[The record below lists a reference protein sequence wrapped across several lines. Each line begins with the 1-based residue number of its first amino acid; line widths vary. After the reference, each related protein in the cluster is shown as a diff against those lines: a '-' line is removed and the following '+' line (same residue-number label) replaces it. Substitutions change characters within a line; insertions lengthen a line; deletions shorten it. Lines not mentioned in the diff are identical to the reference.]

1 VSLNIVIIGAGEVG
15 FNIAKSLSKEDYEIT
30 VIDVNP
36 QKCLRVRNTIDAKVI
51 EGDCTSQRLLSKIDM
66 FEVDYVLALTRI
78 DEVNLVASQISSKM
92 GAKHIICRL
101 RNTEYIHK
109 NAIIS
114 PLDFNISYV
123 TYPEM
128 AAKNDIE
135 HIIKKGSEDEVH
147 EFKDGKI
154 NMIGFHLEENSPIV
168 ERTVK
173 DVEVSNPFIQH
184 KLALVYR
191 DDESFIPTSDTIY
204 KKNDFI
210 YIVGRTEDISEIQ
223 KMTGNP
229 NYDIK
234 NIMILGCGKIGRLLA
249 KSLQTDYSVTLV
261 EKKSNK
267 AKEFSSKLS
276 DTLMLSGD
284 GLDVDFLEAEEI
296 SRMDCFIAATESEQT
311 NLLSS
316 LIVKDYGVKQII
328 MHITTTDY
336 YKVLK
341 KIGVGTVISK
351 NISAVNE
358 ILNYIR
364 TEQENVKISRYED
377 LDIEAIEIKVEEYCR
392 YLEED
397 YSISGIPKNVS
408 LCAIIRSDK
417 IIIPGQNVKI
427 EIDDELLFFAKP
439 KDIGTIEDLFQR

>member
-1 VSLNIVIIGAGEVG
+1 MNLNIVIIGAGEVG
-15 FNIAKSLSKEDYEIT
+15 FNLAKHLSKEDYGIT
-30 VIDVNP
+30 VVDINP
-36 QKCLRVRNTIDAKVI
+36 KKCLRVRNTIDASVI
-51 EGDCTSQRLLSKIDM
+51 EGDCTSQRLLEQIDM
-66 FEVDYVLALTRI
+66 ESIDYVLALTRV
-78 DEVNLVASQISSKM
+78 DEVNLVASQIVAKM

-109 NAIIS
+109 NAVVS
-114 PLDFNISYV
+114 PSDFNISFV

-154 NMIGFHLEENSPIV
+154 NMIGFHLEQDSPLIG
-168 ERTVK
+168 RTVE
-173 DVEVSNPFIQH
+173 DVELSNPFIHH

-191 DDESFIPTSDTIY
+191 NDESFIPHADTTY
-204 KKNDFI
+204 RKDDFI
-210 YIVGRTEDISEIQ
+210 YVVGRSEDIPEIQ
-223 KMTGNP
+223 EMTGNP
-229 NYDIK
+229 NYEIN

-249 KSLQTDYSVTLV
+249 KSLQNSYNVTLV
-261 EKKSNK
+261 EKNKDK

-276 DTLMLSGD
+276 KTLMLSGD
-284 GLDVDFLEAEEI
+284 GLDVDFLEAEDI
-296 SRMDCFIAATESEQT
+296 SNMDCFIAATESEQT

-316 LIVKDYGVKQII
+316 LIVKDYGVQQIV

-364 TEQENVKISRYED
+364 TEQENVKIFRYED
-377 LDIEAIEIKVEEYCR
+377 LDVEAVEINVKSSCQY
-392 YLEED
+392 
-397 YSISGIPKNVS
+397 ISKDHTLSDIPKNVS
-408 LCAIIRSDK
+408 LCSIIRSGK
-417 IIIPGQNVKI
+417 VLIPNQKTQI
-427 EIDDELLFFAKP
+427 EVNDELLFFAKP
-439 KDIGTIEDLFQR
+439 KDIKIIESLFK